1 LTKDDKWAFV
11 AGTLIEMRDQTDKMG
26 EVVSQLQISH
36 ESPIVT
42 PCDKMQDSLI
52 STLSLLVEDYF
63 DNLSWFVFECD
74 YGRAPKEAGLKD
86 NMKTIRTV
94 DDLRWVI
101 ELIEE

>member
-1 LTKDDKWAFV
+1 MTTDDKWAFV
-11 AGTLIEMRDQTDKMG
+11 AGVLIEMRDQTDKMQNI
-26 EVVSQLQISH
+26 VSKLQISP

-52 STLSLLVEDYF
+52 SALSLLVEDDF
-63 DNLSWFVFECD
+63 DNLNWFIFECD

-101 ELIEE
+101 ELTT